1 MFAMAMASCASKKMS
16 ADIVTSDSVRHT
28 RQEMTVDSL
37 AEVAATSHN
46 LHTVTEVE
54 IVKET
59 IKYDTSRQD
68 SSGKSPVMEREVTTT
83 RLRSTVEEKDTSTI
97 TTSETS
103 LLVLAESTD
112 STSHHDEHIQ
122 EERQAQGP
130 AVLMWVAVAGG
141 VAGCLLL
148 LLRWKQ

>member
-1 MFAMAMASCASKKMS
+1 MFVMTMVSCASKKMS

-28 RQEMTVDSL
+28 RQEVAVDSL

-103 LLVLAESTD
+103 SSVLAESTD
-112 STSHHDEHIQ
+112 STSHHDAHVQ

-130 AVLMWVAVAGG
+130 VVLKWVAV
-141 VAGCLLL
+141 VIVLLVVL
-148 LLRWKQ
+148 VLVVRWR

>member
-1 MFAMAMASCASKKMS
+1 MAMASCASKKMS
-16 ADIVTSDSVRHT
+16 ADIVTSDSMRHT

-37 AEVAATSHN
+37 AEVATTSRN

-83 RLRSTVEEKDTSTI
+83 RLRSTVEEKDTSTT

-141 VAGCLLL
+141 VAGCFLLL
-148 LLRWKQ
+148 LKWK